1 MTPSQ
6 RLHQI
11 GTALDIGAIND
22 CLAGAAEATER
33 LSVAH
38 LSGSISEQKRAA
50 AEVRKYA
57 ERMSS
62 LAGALDA
69 RLSAHLQRK
78 PKAA

>member
-1 MTPSQ
+1 MSPSH
-6 RLHQI
+6 RLHQV

-22 CLAGAAEATER
+22 SLTGAAEALER
-33 LSVAH
+33 LSKAH

-57 ERMSS
+57 ERISS
-62 LAGALDA
+62 IAGALDA

-78 PKAA
+78 PRAA